1 MDASRSASSS
11 SIFNNFLEC
20 AFESVK
26 IERQRKG
33 EKGFYTNISEL
44 VERESSDLERK
55 RESGDN
61 VLFHLGS
68 FGQKLSLNGT

>member
-44 VERESSDLERK
+44 VERESSDLERT
-55 RESGDN
+55 R
-61 VLFHLGS
+61 
-68 FGQKLSLNGT
+68 